1 MYKIFDTYR
10 VSSVPLHTFI
20 TNSSFLLSRA
30 FILADAEVAADG
42 ERLGLLFYFVLLLD
56 VGFELDLGRT
66 FGLTLD
72 PLRTRRT
79 CARIFALRTVL
90 FQFAV
95 GAAVAVQAALFQLAM
110 RAGDARRAVVF
121 HLPVRARVALLA
133 AAFLLPV
140 RIRLAVRA
148 VAFPLSMGASIS
160 SHYSWHEHTSRHARV
175 TMCGRAREARV
186 S

>member
-1 MYKIFDTYR
+1 
-10 VSSVPLHTFI
+10 
-20 TNSSFLLSRA
+20 
-30 FILADAEVAADG
+30 
-42 ERLGLLFYFVLLLD
+42 
-56 VGFELDLGRT
+56 
-66 FGLTLD
+66 
-72 PLRTRRT
+72 
-79 CARIFALRTVL
+79 
-90 FQFAV
+90 V